1 MKKVLIFP
9 FVFLIRI
16 YQLGISPWLGNNCR
30 FQPTC
35 SAYMMEAL
43 QKHGLFHGLW
53 LGGKRISRCHPW
65 GGSGEDPV
73 PERLK

>member
-43 QKHGLFHGLW
+43 QKHGLFYGLW